1 MGGHAEE
8 KAMKRFALLIS
19 SVVAAPAFAGEI
31 LSFGQ
36 SGAGTSPITGV
47 ASGGVTTI
55 TAIDAPI
62 SVTSCLSCLSLIGS
76 EFLTLHAVSVGP
88 ATLFSGFVVQ
98 GFSGTFDITTS
109 GGQDVLSGTFTDAT
123 FGAGTSL
130 TLSASNNTKG
140 ESLILTSGVMPL
152 ANTTG
157 AEAASLSFAGVT
169 PAVGVSG
176 GTLSSFKAS
185 VAGTFSGGQ
194 AVGVPEPSSLALL
207 LMGLSTYAT
216 AAVVRFR
223 RRRE

>member
-1 MGGHAEE
+1 
-8 KAMKRFALLIS
+8 
-19 SVVAAPAFAGEI
+19 
-31 LSFGQ
+31 
-36 SGAGTSPITGV
+36 
-47 ASGGVTTI
+47 
-55 TAIDAPI
+55 
-62 SVTSCLSCLSLIGS
+62 
-76 EFLTLHAVSVGP
+76 
-88 ATLFSGFVVQ
+88 
-98 GFSGTFDITTS
+98 
-109 GGQDVLSGTFTDAT
+109 
-123 FGAGTSL
+123 
-130 TLSASNNTKG
+130 
-140 ESLILTSGVMPL
+140 MPL